1 MNKMNFNS
9 KKETTDKKERQGAD
23 EATKL
28 QNEQVNAAEE
38 NAASDNVTDEGSEQK
53 ELEDLKKKYN

>member
-1 MNKMNFNS
+1 MNFNS
-9 KKETTDKKERQGAD
+9 KKETADKKERQGVD

-38 NAASDNVTDEGSEQK
+38 NAASDNVTDEGSEQ
-53 ELEDLKKKYN
+53 